1 MIWFNNEIPLEV
13 KDYISGVNVAFL
25 LMTDDFMKESS
36 EKETEKNK
44 TFDYCVKCEEKDAF
58 NSLSSAILAKVHVV
72 CTVKPQIL

>member
-25 LMTDDFMKESS
+25 SMTDGFMKESS

-44 TFDYCVKCEEKDAF
+44 AFDYCVKCEEKDVF
-58 NSLSSAILAKVHVV
+58 N
-72 CTVKPQIL
+72 TVFHQQS